1 MTHAPPRIRLR
12 YPLSALLLVGASWL
26 LYAVV
31 LLVSAILILPCVP
44 LAPALVILMI
54 SLGGLLSSAHEY
66 ARSVAT
72 PVREARLVP
81 LGQAQNISR
90 TRARPGAA

>member
-1 MTHAPPRIRLR
+1 MTDASPRVRLR

-72 PVREARLVP
+72 PVRKARLVP
-81 LGQAQNISR
+81 LGQTQTISR
-90 TRARPGAA
+90 TATRGTA

>member
-1 MTHAPPRIRLR
+1 MTYASPHIRLR
-12 YPLSALLLVGASWL
+12 YPISALLLLGASWL

-31 LLVSAILILPCVP
+31 LLISAILILPCVP

-72 PVREARLVP
+72 PVRKARLVP
-81 LGQAQNISR
+81 LGQAQSISR
-90 TRARPGAA
+90 PAPRPGAA

>member
-1 MTHAPPRIRLR
+1 MSHDPPPVRLR
-12 YPLSALLLVGASWL
+12 YPISALLLVGASWL

-31 LLVSAILILPCVP
+31 LLASALLILPCVP

-81 LGQAQNISR
+81 LGQAQSITR
-90 TRARPGAA
+90 TAARPGAA

>member
-1 MTHAPPRIRLR
+1 MTHATPRIRLR

-44 LAPALVILMI
+44 LAPALVISMI
-54 SLGGLLSSAHEY
+54 SLGGLVSSAHEY

-72 PVREARLVP
+72 PARKATLEP
-81 LGQAQNISR
+81 LGQAQSISR
-90 TRARPGAA
+90 TPARPGAI